1 MLDVFYESPGLLY
14 VVATLLPIAS
24 FLLLLLAGGARA
36 FLRSH
41 RQGNPAADALFQMLG
56 GEVTGRG
63 PAYVALGAIAL
74 ACVFSLIGF
83 VTYLEE
89 HEVNEATLSAN
100 EINTHAAQ
108 DKYHHSETSEEKAE

>member
-36 FLRSH
+36 FLRTH
-41 RQGNPAADALFQMLG
+41 RQGNPAADALFQLLG

-63 PAYVALGAIAL
+63 PAYIALGAIAL
-74 ACVFSLIGF
+74 AFVFSFIGF
-83 VTYLEE
+83 VTYLDERVIDHDRYAAAVKAIDIRE
-89 HEVNEATLSAN
+89 DQAN
-100 EINTHAAQ
+100 EQ
-108 DKYHHSETSEEKAE
+108 YHHAQ